1 MKKLLLISMMILA
14 SIAIHS
20 QKKVGMGFR
29 IGANYSNLTNTNL
42 DSKTGLYMGA
52 FLNIQHS
59 SFYAIQPELIYSNQG
74 ADARFYEDE
83 SVNINYLSIGL
94 TNKFFV
100 MNDARFHFLVGVS
113 LDFNLEYSLISLAN
127 NGWDSDTFF
136 LDVAFYGGLGYQF
149 DFGLALEARYKHGTI
164 GVFTD
169 EFFDENNTR
178 LNALFQFGMA
188 YKFDFKK

>member
-1 MKKLLLISMMILA
+1 MLSLCFVS
-14 SIAIHS
+14 HS
-20 QKKVGMGFR
+20 QKKVNPGIR
-29 IGANYSNLTNTNL
+29 VGANYSTLSNTNL
-42 DSKTGLYMGA
+42 DSKTSLYIGG
-52 FLNIQHS
+52 FLNIQLS
-59 SFYAIQPELIYSNQG
+59 NFYALQPELFYSNQG
-74 ADARFYEDE
+74 ADSRFYEDE
-83 SVNINYLSIGL
+83 SVNIDYISIGL
-94 TNKFFV
+94 TNKFYV
-100 MNDARFHFLVGVS
+100 MNDARFHFLIGVS
-113 LDFNLEYSLISLAN
+113 IDFNLEYSFIHLAN

-178 LNALFQFGMA
+178 MNSLFQFGMA